1 MWPFIQCIFRAST
14 HVRYGR
20 ILAAN
25 VHLKVLHATLL
36 HHFADNAV
44 SQRDGIRGA
53 VCCLSL
59 FLFPYVCY
67 PRVEHP
73 NQSRASCWFASNI
86 AARGHLGR
94 FPPFSR
100 YVVAVSTLGWRC
112 WELANQLCRAFQL
125 FAFCQRFARVFLHAS
140 LFVVRTYNMPLAVPD
155 PGTHMCRQ
163 FVWSR
168 EARGAAM

>member
-44 SQRDGIRGA
+44 SQRDGIRDA

-112 WELANQLCRAFQL
+112 WELANQPSFLRFVSVSRACFFTRHCLVLERTICLWQCPILEHTCAGNL
-125 FAFCQRFARVFLHAS
+125 FGR
-140 LFVVRTYNMPLAVPD
+140 
-155 PGTHMCRQ
+155 
-163 FVWSR
+163 R